1 MRVTVP
7 LPGAIRLAVI
17 VLAAVACLCLLRPTP
32 ASAGLIGK
40 ACNLAGGVAGKA
52 CDLASNPGKAL
63 KAGKDLLSGH
73 LGSTVKDIFGGTA
86 STAST
91 KLAIAAVVLWVAGG
105 AKFALDETAK
115 VLTQTTRPNLKS
127 TWFSGAYWRMAGI
140 AALLT
145 VPFLFAA
152 AIQALMRSDI
162 SLLARAALGYLP
174 LAMLTVGVAAP
185 VATLLLAATDELCGL
200 VSSAG
205 AGGGARFLGS
215 AGAVFGLAHF
225 ASQPFVTFLLGAIT
239 AGGALMVWL
248 ELAVREA
255 AVYVIVLML
264 PLAFAALV
272 WPARRVWAVRSVE
285 LLVALILSKFAIVA
299 VLGLAG
305 AALGQG
311 PHGGLSTAL
320 AGTVLVLLAAFAPWA
335 LLRLLPLSEL
345 AAGAAATLRPEL
357 DRALHHGVRDDR
369 SASEKPPERP
379 DEALASNENG
389 ARDAARGQ
397 LDGLE
402 ASSGVG
408 SGAVRGEQH
417 SAREVTGDGSTADA
431 AAGNGATAVPAPG
444 LDAPTATDGRPGVL
458 EPAEAVASPETP
470 AAQPSRDELPEM
482 PLGPSGFNPDGT
494 WAGPVQDLTSGE
506 PGEDHDP
513 LPPGEDEDQ
522 L

>member
-1 MRVTVP
+1 MRVTV
-7 LPGAIRLAVI
+7 V
-17 VLAAVACLCLLRPTP
+17 VVAAVACLSLLGPAP
-32 ASAGLIGK
+32 ASASLLGK

-63 KAGKDLLSGH
+63 KAGKDLVTGH
-73 LGSTVKDIFGGTA
+73 AGSAVKDIFGA
-86 STAST
+86 ASSTAST

-115 VLTQTTRPNLKS
+115 ILAHTTRPNLRS
-127 TWFSGAYWRMAGI
+127 TWFSGAYWRMAEI

-145 VPFLFAA
+145 LPFLFAA
-152 AIQALMRSDI
+152 AVQALMRSDLG
-162 SLLARAALGYLP
+162 LLAQAVLGYLP
-174 LAMLTVGVAAP
+174 LAMLTVSIAAP

-225 ASQPFVTFLLGAIT
+225 ANQPFVTFLLGAIT

-272 WPARRVWAVRSVE
+272 WPARRVWAIRSVE

-311 PHGGLSTAL
+311 AHGGLTTAL

-335 LLRLLPLSEL
+335 LLRLIPLSEL

-357 DRALHHGVRDDR
+357 DRALHHGVRDDAPAR
-369 SASEKPPERP
+369 EKPPDRP
-379 DEALASNENG
+379 DELRTTSEG
-389 ARDAARGQ
+389 RAREAARGQ
-397 LDGLE
+397 VDGLDE
-402 ASSGVG
+402 QSDVG
-408 SGAVRGEQH
+408 TRAVRGEGKSAEQP
-417 SAREVTGDGSTADA
+417 AREAAPSKA
-431 AAGNGATAVPAPG
+431 AAGF
-444 LDAPTATDGRPGVL
+444 DAPPATNGGPAVL
-458 EPAEAVASPETP
+458 EPVGAALARKTSAAPDSDAS
-470 AAQPSRDELPEM
+470 ARGRDEEPL
-482 PLGPSGFNPDGT
+482 PLGVSGFNPDGT
-494 WAGPVQDLTSGE
+494 WAGPVRDLTSGE

-513 LPPGEDEDQ
+513 LPPGEDEDA

>member
-1 MRVTVP
+1 MTRLGVVV
-7 LPGAIRLAVI
+7 LAV
-17 VLAAVACLCLLRPTP
+17 AVCLTACAPSP
-32 ASAGLIGK
+32 ASASVIGK

-52 CDLASNPGKAL
+52 CELASSPGKAL
-63 KAGKDLLSGH
+63 SAGKNLLTGH
-73 LGSTVKDIFGGTA
+73 FGSALKDIFGGA
-86 STAST
+86 SSTAST
-91 KLAIAAVVLWVAGG
+91 KLALVAVVAWVAGG
-105 AKFALDETAK
+105 AKFALSETAK
-115 VLTQTTRPNLKS
+115 VLSHTTRPNLRS

-152 AIQALMRSDI
+152 AIQALMRSDL
-162 SLLARAALGYLP
+162 SLLIQAALGYLP
-174 LAMLTVGVAAP
+174 LAMLSVSIAAP
-185 VATLLLAATDELCGL
+185 VATLLLAATDQLCGL

-225 ASQPFVTFLLGAIT
+225 ASQPFVTFLLAAIT
-239 AGGALMVWL
+239 AGGALLVWL

-272 WPARRVWAVRSVE
+272 WPARRVWAIRSVE

-335 LLRLLPLSEL
+335 LLRLIPLSEL

-357 DRALHHGVRDDR
+357 DGALRHLARDNGA
-369 SASEKPPERP
+369 ASETPPLRP
-379 DEALASNENG
+379 DELRAASEHR
-389 ARDAARGQ
+389 ARDAARNE
-397 LDGLE
+397 LDGL
-402 ASSGVG
+402 
-408 SGAVRGEQH
+408 GE
-417 SAREVTGDGSTADA
+417 RADA
-431 AAGNGATAVPAPG
+431 GTQTVRDERPGREQSLFASGRDENPATGERGRPRVLEPVGATAPSEDRAAEQRPEPPAI
-444 LDAPTATDGRPGVL
+444 T
-458 EPAEAVASPETP
+458 
-470 AAQPSRDELPEM
+470 
-482 PLGPSGFNPDGT
+482 LGPSSFKDDGS
-494 WAGPVQDLTSGE
+494 WDGPVFDVLSGE

-513 LPPGEDEDQ
+513 LPPGEDED
-522 L
+522 LL

>member
-1 MRVTVP
+1 VTRP
-7 LPGAIRLAVI
+7 AIAVLAV
-17 VLAAVACLCLLRPTP
+17 VASLSLFAPAP
-32 ASAGLIGK
+32 ASANLVGK

-63 KAGKDLLSGH
+63 SAGKDLLKGH
-73 LGSTVKDIFGGTA
+73 VGSALKDFLGGAS

-91 KLAIAAVVLWVAGG
+91 KLAIVAVVAWVAGG

-115 VLTQTTRPNLKS
+115 VLTQTTRPNLRS

-152 AIQALMRSDI
+152 AVQALMRSDL
-162 SLLARAALGYLP
+162 SLLAQATLGYLP
-174 LAMLTVGVAAP
+174 LAMLTVSIAAP
-185 VATLLLAATDELCGL
+185 LATLLLAATDQLCGL

-239 AGGALMVWL
+239 AAGALIVWL

-272 WPARRVWAVRSVE
+272 WPARRVWATRSVE

-311 PHGGLSTAL
+311 PHGGLATAL

-335 LLRLLPLSEL
+335 LLRLIPLSEL

-357 DRALHHGVRDDR
+357 DRALHHGVRDDG
-369 SASEKPPERP
+369 SAGNKPPERP
-379 DEALASNENG
+379 NESRATG
-389 ARDAARGQ
+389 EDRARAAARNEVG
-397 LDGLE
+397 GLE
-402 ASSGVG
+402 ERSDVSVGPASGDTG
-408 SGAVRGEQH
+408 PREQAGAD
-417 SAREVTGDGSTADA
+417 SARGFDPPAPTDGRAAVLEPVGATATADA
-431 AAGNGATAVPAPG
+431 GGAA
-444 LDAPTATDGRPGVL
+444 
-458 EPAEAVASPETP
+458 
-470 AAQPSRDELPEM
+470 PSRDEPL
-482 PLGPSGFNPDGT
+482 PLGPSAYNDDGT
-494 WAGPVQDLTSGE
+494 WRGPVQDLLSGE

-513 LPPGEDEDQ
+513 LPPGEDED
-522 L
+522 LL